1 MWKNSVYS
9 QQQLWSSLSVDINML
24 TVLQNYFYIIS
35 TVDKN
40 VKVKDIQNVIFVR
53 VYCSPPSSVN

>member
-1 MWKNSVYS
+1 
-9 QQQLWSSLSVDINML
+9 ML